1 MTVYFFP
8 RDKTFWLY
16 HGSVLLLISVFQ
28 LITILLWR
36 KDIAF
41 NIIGSL
47 LWLPLLT
54 LAALYYRW
62 LYKHRHWHLWGMAK
76 TLGFA
81 VGYGLVAGFVVATV
95 MLGLV
100 VPLFWQDFVEHE
112 AIVSQKVSL
121 ASAMTE
127 MVVSNSTQ
135 TTLFI
140 CAWIFVYI
148 SVTSRRRIRESELT
162 NLRLQNSLREAQL
175 SHLANQL
182 NPHFLFNA
190 LNNIRFMIHENPHN
204 AESMVI
210 SLSDMLRYSLE
221 GSKKEKVSLR
231 EELETIERYLALMR
245 VQLEHRLQV
254 QMDIPAS
261 LGNYL
266 VPPMILQMLVEN
278 AIKHGLDNRREGG
291 TLQLSARLIDGLL
304 TLNVSNDIADKAG
317 NTTKTL
323 GIGLSNIQQR
333 LTLLYGDS
341 GQIHNN
347 EDAQQF
353 SVSVQL
359 PGETQ

>member
-28 LITILLWR
+28 LIIILLWR

-41 NIIGSL
+41 NIIGNL

-54 LAALYYRW
+54 LAVLYYRW

-81 VGYGLVAGFVVATV
+81 VGYGVAAGFVVATV

-127 MVVSNSTQ
+127 MVVSTSTQ
-135 TTLFI
+135 PTLVI
-140 CAWIFVYI
+140 CAWILDYI

-162 NLRLQNSLREAQL
+162 NLRPQNSLREAQL

-182 NPHFLFNA
+182 LPHFLFNA
-190 LNNIRFMIHENPHN
+190 LNNIRFMIHENPQN
-204 AESMVI
+204 AENMVI

-221 GSKKEKVSLR
+221 GNKKEKVRLGQ
-231 EELETIERYLALMR
+231 ELDTIERYLALMR
-245 VQLEHRLQV
+245 VQLEQRLRV
-254 QMDIPAS
+254 EMDIPAN
-261 LGNYL
+261 LKNYL
-266 VPPMILQMLVEN
+266 VPPMMLQMLVEN

-291 TLQLSARLIDGLL
+291 RLQLSAA
-304 TLNVSNDIADKAG
+304 LNGDKLKLVVSNDAAETTADVDRK
-317 NTTKTL
+317 L

-333 LTLLYGDS
+333 LHLLYGD
-341 GQIHNN
+341 Q
-347 EDAQQF
+347 AQ
-353 SVSVQL
+353 L
-359 PGETQ
+359 